1 MEEKDFIKPDLCHEK
16 ALEEMKPSLAF
27 SDNCD
32 FEAYRAKVRKK
43 YIELLGD
50 MPEKVPA
57 NVCVEWEKDMGD
69 FIEKGLPLIR
79 KNTQNVCAIYGFR
92 RTEKRSTTL

>member
-1 MEEKDFIKPDLCHEK
+1 MEERDFIKPDLCHEK

-50 MPEKVPA
+50 MPEKVPQTFA
-57 NVCVEWEKDMGD
+57 LSGKRIW
-69 FIEKGLPLIR
+69 
-79 KNTQNVCAIYGFR
+79 AI
-92 RTEKRSTTL
+92 L

>member
-32 FEAYRAKVRKK
+32 FEYTGNLQK
-43 YIELLGD
+43 YGIISGKL
-50 MPEKVPA
+50 A
-57 NVCVEWEKDMGD
+57 
-69 FIEKGLPLIR
+69 
-79 KNTQNVCAIYGFR
+79 A
-92 RTEKRSTTL
+92 

>member
-32 FEAYRAKVRKK
+32 FFLWIDRH
-43 YIELLGD
+43 
-50 MPEKVPA
+50 
-57 NVCVEWEKDMGD
+57 VEV
-69 FIEKGLPLIR
+69 L
-79 KNTQNVCAIYGFR
+79 
-92 RTEKRSTTL
+92 